1 MKRTSRIRLGVI
13 LVIVLFSLLFLGLQ
27 AEAEAKS
34 ATPIEGAKFDVSVSL
49 KDNFK
54 SLIGK
59 DVVVNLRSGKTHQGF
74 VKAVGEDFVHLER
87 LSGRDFYDALVR
99 IADISS
105 IELKFRDMK

>member
-1 MKRTSRIRLGVI
+1 MGRTNKIRLEVMMI
-13 LVIVLFSLLFLGLQ
+13 VVLFSLLFLGLQ

-34 ATPIEGAKFDVSVSL
+34 AAPIEGAKFNVSVSL
-49 KDNFK
+49 KDNLK
-54 SLIGK
+54 TLIGK

-74 VKAVGEDFVHLER
+74 VKAVGDDFVHLEK

>member
-1 MKRTSRIRLGVI
+1 MEKTNKIRLDVMI
-13 LVIVLFSLLFLGLQ
+13 VVVLFSLLFLGLQ

-34 ATPIEGAKFDVSVSL
+34 AVPIEGAKFSVSVSL
-49 KDNFK
+49 KDNLK

-74 VKAVGEDFVHLER
+74 VKAVGDEFIHLEK

-99 IADISS
+99 ITDISS

>member
-1 MKRTSRIRLGVI
+1 MGRTNKIRLEVMMI
-13 LVIVLFSLLFLGLQ
+13 VVLFSLLFLGLQ

-34 ATPIEGAKFDVSVSL
+34 AAPIEGAKFNVSVSL
-49 KDNFK
+49 KDNLK

-74 VKAVGEDFVHLER
+74 VKAVGDDFVHLEK

>member
-1 MKRTSRIRLGVI
+1 MRRANRIRFDVMI
-13 LVIVLFSLLFLGLQ
+13 LVVLFSLLYLSLR

-34 ATPIEGAKFDVSVSL
+34 AVPIEGAKFSVSVPL
-49 KDNFK
+49 KDNLK

-59 DVVVNLRSGKTHQGF
+59 DVIVNLRSGKTHQGF
-74 VKAVGEDFVHLER
+74 VKAVGDDFVHLEK

>member
-1 MKRTSRIRLGVI
+1 MSSRCF
-13 LVIVLFSLLFLGLQ
+13 LFFFPGPQ

-34 ATPIEGAKFDVSVSL
+34 AVPIEGAQFDVSASL
-49 KDNFK
+49 KDNIK

-74 VKAVGEDFVHLER
+74 VKAVGDDFVHLEK

-105 IELKFRDMK
+105 IELKIRDMK